1 MQQGPQG
8 YGPPQGYPQQQQP
21 PQKQGMST
29 LVKVLLVLMVLG
41 LCGVAGCIVCIGAG
55 AKAVNDAVVTAQA
68 SAKQADEAAKAAAVR
83 VEIGTLV
90 QEYKNNE
97 VRADEAYKGKYV
109 VTAGRVREISKD
121 FTDSM
126 IVLIEPLNAKPFDFP
141 IVACYPPESEKA
153 DAAKLNKGSLVAVK
167 GRVDGKIVMNI
178 VVREC
183 ALTVSKK

>member
-1 MQQGPQG
+1 MQQGPHG

-21 PQKQGMST
+21 QKQGMST
-29 LVKVLLVLMVLG
+29 LAKVLIALLVI
-41 LCGVAGCIVCIGAG
+41 GVCAVGGCVVCVGVG
-55 AKAVNDAVVTAQA
+55 AKAVSDAVVTAQA
-68 SAKQADEAAKAAAVR
+68 SASAKDAAAKAAATQ
-83 VEIGTLV
+83 VEIGVLV

-126 IVLIEPLNAKPFDFP
+126 IVLVEPLNAKPFDFP

-167 GRVDGKIVMNI
+167 GRVDGKVVTNI
-178 VVREC
+178 IVREC